1 MQVPY
6 LNLKAQHAPYKQ
18 EFAAAIQEV
27 IDAGAFAGGP
37 FVTAFEEDFSAYSE
51 CQHAIGLG
59 SGTDAIW
66 LTLLA
71 LGVGQGD
78 EVITVSNSF
87 MATAEAISYCGATPV
102 FVDVDEHAHT
112 MDASALGKAITLRTK
127 AIIPVQLFGQP
138 ADMDAILQVA
148 REHALPVVED
158 ACQAHGARYKGRRC
172 GTLGIAGSFSFYP
185 GKNLGAFGEAGGV
198 TTNDADLAQ
207 KIRVLRDHGQIR
219 KYHHTMIGWNCRM
232 DGIQGAVLRIKLRQ
246 LEQGNDLRRS
256 HAARYNEGFA
266 GMPEIITPAEMDY
279 ARHVYH
285 IYPIRAQNRDRLMRS
300 LEAKGIG
307 CGIHYPIPI
316 HLQEAYRSLGQL
328 RGSFPIAERAADEFV
343 SLPMFPELT
352 HAEVDKVIAAVKE
365 AIVENRRK

>member
-6 LNLKAQHAPYKQ
+6 LNLKAQHTPFKE
-18 EFAAAIQEV
+18 EFASAIQEV
-27 IDAGAFAGGP
+27 IDTGAFAGGP
-37 FVTAFEEDFSAYSE
+37 FVTKFEEEFAVYSE
-51 CQHAIGLG
+51 CKHSIGLG
-59 SGTDAIW
+59 SGTDALW

-71 LGVGQGD
+71 LGVGPGD
-78 EVITVSNSF
+78 EVITVPNSF
-87 MATAEAISYCGATPV
+87 MATAEAITYCGAKPV
-102 FVDVDEHAHT
+102 FVDVDEHSHT
-112 MDASALGKAITLRTK
+112 MDPVALAKAITLHTK

-148 REHALPVVED
+148 REHALPVIED

-198 TTNDADLAQ
+198 TTDDDELAQ

-232 DGIQGAVLRIKLRQ
+232 DGIQGAVLSIKLRQ
-246 LEQGNDLRRS
+246 LEKGNDLRRA
-256 HAARYNEGFA
+256 HAAQYNEGFA
-266 GMPEIITPAEMDY
+266 GIAEIITPAEMDY

-285 IYPIRAQNRDRLMRS
+285 IYPIRVQNRDRVMRA
-300 LEAKGIG
+300 LESKGIG

-316 HLQEAYRSLGQL
+316 HLQEAYSSLGYQ
-328 RGSFPIAERAADEFV
+328 RGSLPIAERAADEFV

-352 HAEVDKVIAAVKE
+352 RSEVEKVISGVKE
-365 AIVENRRK
+365 AIVEAGRK